1 MDNNAIGSA
10 LHIFCLHKH
19 AWKLIDS
26 LDGANASAIICSI
39 TETTKAN
46 ELNPFRYLKYILT
59 VLKEHQDDKKYSFI
73 NDILLWSEKLP
84 DICRSK
90 VKTCNL

>member
-10 LHIFCLHKH
+10 LHSFCLHKH

-46 ELNPFRYLKYILT
+46 ELNPFRYLVIL
-59 VLKEHQDDKKYSFI
+59 SP
-73 NDILLWSEKLP
+73 LLE
-84 DICRSK
+84 
-90 VKTCNL
+90 

>member
-10 LHIFCLHKH
+10 LHSFCLHKH

-59 VLKEHQDDKKYSFI
+59 V
-73 NDILLWSEKLP
+73 
-84 DICRSK
+84 
-90 VKTCNL
+90 